1 MREGH
6 QVDAAGPTD
15 SHRLLPVLHDL
26 LGIRSP
32 FLDHALSN
40 CGAPPF
46 LSINHR
52 LVIKNHSTGKHLS
65 LL

>member
-1 MREGH
+1 
-6 QVDAAGPTD
+6 
-15 SHRLLPVLHDL
+15 VLHDL

-46 LSINHR
+46 LSINLR

>member
-26 LGIRSP
+26 LRIRSP
-32 FLDHALSN
+32 VLDHAVSE
-40 CGAPPF
+40 CRGPSF
-46 LSINHR
+46 LSINLR
-52 LVIKNHSTGKHLS
+52 LVIKNHSTGKHHS